1 MRISDWSSDV
11 CSSDLPDDP
20 TLLVIRRVV
29 YAEGR
34 TRAFVNGSPVNAGQ
48 LRELG
53 EMLIEV
59 FGQSESQTL
68 LRVDVQ
74 RDALDDYGC
83 SEATRE
89 AVIAAEIGRAACRER
104 VFSTC
109 SSRWS
114 PYH

>member
-89 AVIAAEIGRAACRER
+89 AVIAAAQSCAAAGQIGSAACRDR
-104 VFSTC
+104 VC
-109 SSRWS
+109 
-114 PYH
+114 HDV

>member
-1 MRISDWSSDV
+1 MFFFKQKTAYEVRISDWSSDV
-11 CSSDLPDDP
+11 CSSDLAPARRWLADNELADPDDP

-68 LRVDVQ
+68 LRVD
-74 RDALDDYGC
+74 
-83 SEATRE
+83 
-89 AVIAAEIGRAACRER
+89 EIGRASCRER
-104 VFSTC
+104 VC
-109 SSRWS
+109 Q
-114 PYH
+114 YV